1 MCAPISRRLPAM
13 RNFIRP
19 TVFASVTARSS
30 PLARSRSL
38 GLPRFRALV
47 DDAVREGF
55 TELYVTGGEPFL
67 ERDLVEM
74 LLYATERLDVVCLTN
89 AMLYWRWRRTRLER
103 LAGRRRLI
111 LQTSLD
117 GAQPSFHDANR
128 GAEARRT
135 QSRLRDAVATRRRT
149 TGHQFRSQLA
159 QRCLR

>member
-1 MCAPISRRLPAM
+1 VSGVCAPISRRLPAM

-55 TELYVTGGEPFL
+55 TELYVTGGKPFL

-74 LLYATERLDVVCLTN
+74 LLYATERLEVVCLTN
-89 AMLYWRWRRTRLER
+89 AMPIVLQNFT
-103 LAGRRRLI
+103 AGAADQSAVVVSAALRAGN
-111 LQTSLD
+111 D
-117 GAQPSFHDANR
+117 GCPS
-128 GAEARRT
+128 
-135 QSRLRDAVATRRRT
+135 
-149 TGHQFRSQLA
+149 
-159 QRCLR
+159 C